1 MAIATVV
8 LEGVLNAGF
17 FAAGLDGGLF
27 QGFFYAGSLAAMNVG
42 VAFII
47 GRFFL
52 PNMNH
57 VNPLR
62 KAAGYLSLVAA
73 FVIMGGLGL
82 MIAHFRDALG
92 QGGDAEGG
100 VIAAAALQALLN
112 SPFGFHDL
120 FSVLLCG
127 LSVVFALGGLFEG
140 YKLTDPYNF
149 IQRQAFSQGLK
160 SLADTV
166 VPQGY
171 LLTVYALGQDFKEN
185 AEPVFEKC
193 NPGTAVGMSELDSNP
208 KRAQARYEREFRG
221 PVTQLDNVLMQDK
234 PADKSPIFEMLQLV
248 AINSFRANNVQGPKT
263 LIVYSDMLANTPDFS
278 MFSGLPEFD
287 SFAESPYGQ
296 RSQTRLDGVRVELNY
311 LMKYPKLQNRKQ
323 LAFWERYFERAG
335 ARLVA
340 VTPVEG

>member
-1 MAIATVV
+1 MRRVSMAEKKRRQEQRTIAGLVAFLLAAVGAVTWYLLQPKVETNKLTLCPADGPLGQYVV
-8 LEGVLNAGF
+8 LVDN
-17 FAAGLDGGLF
+17 
-27 QGFFYAGSLAAMNVG
+27 
-42 VAFII
+42 
-47 GRFFL
+47 
-52 PNMNH
+52 
-57 VNPLR
+57 
-62 KAAGYLSLVAA
+62 
-73 FVIMGGLGL
+73 
-82 MIAHFRDALG
+82 
-92 QGGDAEGG
+92 
-100 VIAAAALQALLN
+100 
-112 SPFGFHDL
+112 
-120 FSVLLCG
+120 
-127 LSVVFALGGLFEG
+127 
-140 YKLTDPYNF
+140 TDPYNF
-149 IQRQAFSQGLK
+149 IQRQAFVQGLK

-287 SFAESPYGQ
+287 SFAESSYGQ